1 MLELDIS
8 GMGVEVLIGVGR
20 TQETVIIRL
29 LCLFLAAA
37 TCGFGGGG
45 GGKKEAKSRSLS
57 CNIKLGEI
65 GQAPFFIYYCH
76 HLWPSNEGSC

>member
-20 TQETVIIRL
+20 TQETVIIRP

-37 TCGFGGGG
+37 TCGLEEGEGA
-45 GGKKEAKSRSLS
+45 KKRQRVGLYRAIL
-57 CNIKLGEI
+57 N
-65 GQAPFFIYYCH
+65 
-76 HLWPSNEGSC
+76 